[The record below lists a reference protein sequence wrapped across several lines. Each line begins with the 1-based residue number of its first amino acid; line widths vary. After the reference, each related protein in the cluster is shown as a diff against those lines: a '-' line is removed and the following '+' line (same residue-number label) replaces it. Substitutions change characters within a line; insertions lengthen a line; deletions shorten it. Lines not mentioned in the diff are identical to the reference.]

1 MFIIVSQRQEFT
13 QTWKSLLA
21 GRGNVVWYDPLSDL
35 KKIINDSRPELVVAD
50 FHHPAFR
57 APEKIA
63 ALRQGGAKTRI
74 LLGSTQCDAQKELA
88 FLAAGVVGCCDE
100 RLRPEDLAKVIG
112 VVLHDGIWVSPAA
125 IPLLINRLHSS
136 AAKLAAESRAEAP
149 ASGNLALLSPREREV
164 ARMVGKG
171 ASNRDIASAMNITDR
186 TVKAHLS
193 AIFAKLG
200 VSDRLQLALRVRG
213 EQKAAATTYPA

>member
-21 GRGNVVWYDPLSDL
+21 GRGEVAWYDPLSDL
-35 KKIINDSRPELVVAD
+35 KKIVNDSRPELLVAD

-100 RLRPEDLAKVIG
+100 HLRQEDLAKIIG
-112 VVLHDGIWVSPAA
+112 VVLHDGIWVSQAA

-136 AAKLAAESRAEAP
+136 AVKLAAESHAVTP
-149 ASGNLALLSPREREV
+149 AANNLALLSPREREV
-164 ARMVGKG
+164 AHMVGKG
-171 ASNRDIASAMNITDR
+171 ASNRDIAGAMNITDR

-193 AIFAKLG
+193 AIFTKLG
-200 VSDRLQLALRVRG
+200 VTDRLQLALHVRG
-213 EQKAAATTYPA
+213 EQKAPTTVSTA